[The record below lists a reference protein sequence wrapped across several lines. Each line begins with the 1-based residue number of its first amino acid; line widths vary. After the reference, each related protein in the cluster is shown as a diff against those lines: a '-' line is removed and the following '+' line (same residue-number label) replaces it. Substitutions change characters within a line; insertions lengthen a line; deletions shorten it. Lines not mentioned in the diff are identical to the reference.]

1 MFDVEEIIEFFNRII
16 NTSNI
21 SDQEIKVNVI
31 KFYEYLVLT
40 KMCDE
45 ESIKKLSK
53 IVACLSEILAIKKA
67 IGYIDINNL
76 LIEPQEPKKLT
87 KTPKKNRHYNH
98 YESDGPSFCGSSS
111 SSSSYSSSCGSAS
124 YTRRC

>member
-40 KMCDE
+40 KMCEGD
-45 ESIKKLSK
+45 SLKKLNK
-53 IVACLSEILAIKKA
+53 IVVCLNEILAIRKA
-67 IGYIDINNL
+67 IGYIDINTL
-76 LIEPQEPKKLT
+76 LLEPEEQKRLIKQNKK
-87 KTPKKNRHYNH
+87 HYGH
-98 YESDGPSFCGSSS
+98 YESSSS
-111 SSSSYSSSCGSAS
+111 TSCGSSSYSSSCGSAS